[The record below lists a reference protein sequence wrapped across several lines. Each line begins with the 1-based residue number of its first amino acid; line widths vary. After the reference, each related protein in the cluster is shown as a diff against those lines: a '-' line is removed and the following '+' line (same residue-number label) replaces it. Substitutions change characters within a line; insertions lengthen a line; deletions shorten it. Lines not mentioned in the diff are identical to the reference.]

1 MGDKLGLGVKVGSC
15 EAPSDGD
22 MLGKAEG
29 TALGNEEG
37 RALGSAL
44 GSEEGKVLGVALGST
59 LGSADGRALGRGE
72 VLVLFEEPRFAWPF
86 SLGLS
91 VAVAIVT
98 SAASKFDTRSAA
110 SAITKSAET

>member
-1 MGDKLGLGVKVGSC
+1 M
-15 EAPSDGD
+15 
-22 MLGKAEG
+22 
-29 TALGNEEG
+29 
-37 RALGSAL
+37 
-44 GSEEGKVLGVALGST
+44 
-59 LGSADGRALGRGE
+59 
-72 VLVLFEEPRFAWPF
+72 FEEPRFAWPF